1 MRESWLAVVQT
12 ADGEEETE
20 LVVIDRE
27 PGRPPV
33 IELSD
38 GTRVTCVEPAG
49 AGAREVAA

>member
-20 LVVIDRE
+20 LVVIDAA
-27 PGRPPV
+27 PGCPPV

-38 GTRVTCVEPAG
+38 GVRITCVEPVG
-49 AGAREVAA
+49 VPAREAAA